1 MVLEAI
7 KSNVLKTG
15 CLQDTFTDDG
25 ITNPIHRPARF
36 CFEFKLVVGLL
47 CYIFNASSLPGNWI
61 CIETTFPLREV
72 PACFPASIK
81 LLE

>member
-25 ITNPIHRPARF
+25 ITNSIHRSARF
-36 CFEFKLVVGLL
+36 CFEFKLVVGNVHPYYL
-47 CYIFNASSLPGNWI
+47 FDTSSLLGNFD
-61 CIETTFPLREV
+61 CNEHSFSV
-72 PACFPASIK
+72 
-81 LLE
+81 

>member
-25 ITNPIHRPARF
+25 ITNPIYRAARL
-36 CFEFKLVVGLL
+36 CFEFKLVGSTVL
-47 CYIFNASSLPGNWI
+47 F
-61 CIETTFPLREV
+61 V
-72 PACFPASIK
+72 
-81 LLE
+81 